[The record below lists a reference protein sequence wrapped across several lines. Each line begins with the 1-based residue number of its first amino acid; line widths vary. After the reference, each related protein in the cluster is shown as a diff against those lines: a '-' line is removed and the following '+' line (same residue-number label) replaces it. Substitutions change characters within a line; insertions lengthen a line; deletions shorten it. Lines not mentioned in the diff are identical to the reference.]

1 MLPQAMY
8 TPIWR
13 AGARQVVPAS
23 KRFLVTLPKVA
34 RGGSKWPL
42 VRPPCGQLLVRVPVI
57 PQLPRHYS
65 DGLMTKGVVRTME
78 EAEAIFHTVQLA
90 IDAAETDKR
99 HIKVLVREHEEME
112 KDHLSSIHREL
123 MNMVQKVADWAPS
136 NLGSLQESSKTLI
149 YAIPAFE
156 LQNNQWIT
164 KIDQAIQEVR
174 MQT

>member
-1 MLPQAMY
+1 
-8 TPIWR
+8 
-13 AGARQVVPAS
+13 
-23 KRFLVTLPKVA
+23 
-34 RGGSKWPL
+34 
-42 VRPPCGQLLVRVPVI
+42 
-57 PQLPRHYS
+57 
-65 DGLMTKGVVRTME
+65 ME

-123 MNMVQKVADWAPS
+123 MNMVHKVADWTPS
-136 NLGSLQESSKTLI
+136 NLDSLQKSSKTLI

-174 MQT
+174 LQT